1 MEKVRRYRDRYHQ
14 SIEAI
19 LGKCKASMV
28 IAWEYM
34 VNARSD
40 SFLTEKNRPSL
51 FTMAGKLSK

>member
-1 MEKVRRYRDRYHQ
+1 MENVRRYGDRYQQ
-14 SIEAI
+14 SIKAI
-19 LGKCKASMV
+19 LRGCKASMV
-28 IAWEYM
+28 IGWEYM